1 LLQTPP
7 AMCCQL
13 FEGALPLLGI
23 WQCAVDL
30 QGQDISGACGQLV
43 VEASQVSIDSGKGH
57 RPLADI
63 EEVGRQRLNIS
74 AH

>member
-1 LLQTPP
+1 
-7 AMCCQL
+7 ML
-13 FEGALPLLGI
+13 F
-23 WQCAVDL
+23 DL

-63 EEVGRQRLNIS
+63 EEVGRQRLNIP

>member
-1 LLQTPP
+1 MTFSDVLYH
-7 AMCCQL
+7 
-13 FEGALPLLGI
+13 
-23 WQCAVDL
+23 L

-43 VEASQVSIDSGKGH
+43 VEASQVSNDGGKGH

-63 EEVGRQRLNIS
+63 EEVGRQRLNIL